1 MSSNEP
7 QIGSPIMLSFKELQ
21 GLRDRM
27 TKIDTKL
34 DVALTLPAKIA
45 EHEDRIVSLET
56 TRTVQESRGGLYGKA
71 WEVIY
76 GLILA
81 FIAAGVWF
89 PHK

>member
-1 MSSNEP
+1 
-7 QIGSPIMLSFKELQ
+7 MLSFKELQ
-21 GLRDRM
+21 ALRSDM
-27 TKIDTKL
+27 TEVRVKL
-34 DVALTLPAKIA
+34 DEALKLPVVVAN
-45 EHEDRIVSLET
+45 HEKRIVSLET